1 MPTPITAAL
10 RALILLLIASVLAA
24 CASSPPKPT
33 VDYKA
38 DYDFRAVKKIAFFD
52 ESGQVVGD
60 NPLLLSDMQRDR
72 IDDALS
78 YALTHRGYTIVD
90 DPAQADLLL
99 SWHLVTQQMTSVQT
113 YNTPTA
119 GYGAYYGRYNRY
131 AGYSCW
137 SCFNAQTDVSV
148 KNYTQGTFIVDM
160 IDPKLRKSVWRS
172 VIQSRLKG
180 QASADQDKYN
190 ATATVIF
197 ASFPPGSSAPQ
208 TGS

>member
-1 MPTPITAAL
+1 MITPTPAAL
-10 RALILLLIASVLAA
+10 RPMFLLLIGVILTA

-33 VDYKA
+33 VDYKR

-78 YALTHRGYTIVD
+78 YALTNRGYTIVD
-90 DPAQADLLL
+90 DAAQADLLL
-99 SWHLVTQQMTSVQT
+99 SWHLVTQQMTDVQT
-113 YNTPTA
+113 WNTPSV
-119 GYGAYYGRYNRY
+119 GYGAYYGRYNAY
-131 AGYSCW
+131 SSYSCW
-137 SCFNAQTDVSV
+137 SCIGAQTDVSV
-148 KNYTQGTFIVDM
+148 KNYTQGTFIVDL

-180 QASADQDKYN
+180 QANADQDKYN

-197 ASFPPGSSAPQ
+197 ASFPPGSSAPPS
-208 TGS
+208 GS

>member
-1 MPTPITAAL
+1 MTAATRAAL
-10 RALILLLIASVLAA
+10 RALTLLFIATALAS

-38 DYDFRAVKKIAFFD
+38 DYDFRAVKKIGFYD
-52 ESGQVVGD
+52 ESGQVIGP
-60 NPLLLSDMQRDR
+60 NPLELSDMQRDR

-78 YALTHRGYTIVD
+78 YALTNRGFTIVED
-90 DPAQADLLL
+90 AKEADLLL
-99 SWHLVTQQMTSVQT
+99 SWHLVTQQMTDVQT
-113 YNTPTA
+113 WNTPGI

-131 AGYSCW
+131 SGYSCW
-137 SCFNAQTDVSV
+137 SCFGAQTEVTV

-172 VIQSRLKG
+172 MIQSRLKG

-197 ASFPPGSSAPQ
+197 AAFPPGSTAPP
-208 TGS
+208 GGG